1 MTADRSNLEKTEL
14 VIAKILSVLME
25 NGLKESTLVF
35 RTLDLSDDY
44 EPFFK
49 TCFLWLIDEGLVRS
63 RTNILSIG
71 SAFHAYDPVLTAK
84 GFAVLGSKLLFKDG
98 QVALASVVEDKATDS
113 GMYTGIG
120 DFLGG
125 LLGGYTKSIGS

>member
-1 MTADRSNLEKTEL
+1 MSEI

-25 NGLKESTLVF
+25 NGLKESLLSF
-35 RTLDLSDDY
+35 RSLDLSDEY

-49 TCFLWLIDEGLVRS
+49 TSFLWLIDEALVRS
-63 RTNILSIG
+63 STNIESIT

-84 GFAVLGSKLLFKDG
+84 GFAILGSKLQVRDG
-98 QVALASVVEDKATDS
+98 QVALAEVVEEKASNS
-113 GMYTGIG
+113 GTYTGIG

-125 LLGGYTKSIGS
+125 LLGGFTKSMGS